1 MHLVDWLI
9 MAIPLLVC
17 FGIVLYT
24 RRYVRSVA
32 DFMAGG
38 RNAGR
43 FLLSTARSQQS
54 AGAVGYVATFQMF
67 LVAGFTLQWW
77 SQMSVP
83 VNMLIAISGFV
94 IYRYRQTRAMTLGQF
109 FEMRYSRKFRLFTGI
124 VGFFAGLVN
133 FGIIPVIGARFMV
146 YLLEL
151 PPEVHPFGMTVP
163 TYLILMGIFLTIT
176 ALMTTG
182 GGQIT
187 VLITDCIEGMY
198 SQCVYTFVAIAL
210 LIMFFKW
217 SATRDVLLAAPAG
230 ASLVN
235 PFNTQNAKDFNIWLI
250 IMMTISGCYKI
261 MAWQNSHAFNSS
273 AATPHESVMGNIMG
287 QWRAF
292 ALTAMV
298 TLLSVCAL
306 SYLKSADGAAVVQ
319 AALSKIPDA
328 SIRSQMQI
336 PVALSHLLPVGI
348 KGALVSIVLLGVIAG
363 DGIHLH
369 SWSSIFVQDVL
380 VPLRKKPMP
389 VNTHLTVLRVAIVG
403 VAVWAFFFGWLFP
416 QVDYVALWFQSTE
429 AIYTGGAGA
438 AIIGGLYWSRG
449 TTSAAW
455 VAMITGSVLCT
466 GGIITQSIYTK
477 TTGRDFPLNGM
488 QINFFSSII
497 AVTLYVAISLLTN
510 RQPFNMDKL
519 LHRGAYRIESDNAPA
534 VATAR
539 TGFSLYRF
547 LGIDEQFTRTDRWIT
562 LGLFYWG
569 MIWVVAFA
577 VGSVVYL
584 TGKYY
589 NHGTP
594 PWSDAG
600 WAGYW
605 LVVSIYLP
613 VLIGAMTTI
622 WFTIGCTHDMRVFFR
637 RLREEKVN
645 VHDDGSVAH
654 GALADDLTI
663 PEAQMVPAATAS
675 TSASQGAGPGD
686 GTPRS

>member
-1 MHLVDWLI
+1 MHALDWLI
-9 MAIPLLVC
+9 MAVPLLVC
-17 FGIVLYT
+17 MGIVLYT
-24 RRYVRSVA
+24 RRFVRSVA

-43 FLLSTARSQQS
+43 FLLSTAKSQQS
-54 AGAVGYVATFQMF
+54 AGAVGYVATFQIF
-67 LVAGFTLQWW
+67 LVAGFTLTWW

-109 FEMRYSRKFRLFTGI
+109 FEMRYSRNFRLFTGI

-151 PPEVHPFGMTVP
+151 PPELHPFGWTIP
-163 TYLILMGIFLTIT
+163 TYLVLMAIFLTIT

-217 SATRDVLLAAPAG
+217 SSTRDVLLAAPAG
-230 ASLVN
+230 ASMVN
-235 PFNTQNAKDFNIWLI
+235 PFDTQNAKDFNIWLI
-250 IMMTISGCYKI
+250 IMMTIGGCYKI

-298 TLLSVCAL
+298 TLLSVCAV
-306 SYLKSADGAAVVQ
+306 SYLKSAEGAQVVQ

-403 VAVWAFFFGWLFP
+403 VAVWAFLFGWLFP

-449 TTSAAW
+449 TTAAAW

-466 GGIITQSIYTK
+466 GGIITQSVYTK
-477 TTGRDFPLNGM
+477 TTGHEFPLNGM
-488 QINFFSSII
+488 QISFFSSII
-497 AVTLYVAISLLTN
+497 AVTLYVVISLLTS

-519 LHRGAYRIESDNAPA
+519 LHRGAYKIESDTTPA
-534 VATAR
+534 VTTVR
-539 TGFSLYRF
+539 KGFSLYRF

-562 LGLFYWG
+562 LGIFYWG

-584 TGKYY
+584 GGKYY

-613 VLIGAMTTI
+613 VFIGALTTI
-622 WFTIGCTHDMRVFFR
+622 WFTIGCTHDMRIFFR
-637 RLREEKVN
+637 RLREERVN
-645 VHDDGSVAH
+645 IHDDGTVSH
-654 GALADDLTI
+654 GQFAEDLTL
-663 PEAQMVPAATAS
+663 PESQAAIAGPNA
-675 TSASQGAGPGD
+675 TSARTAVSDSPS
-686 GTPRS
+686 PR